1 MTNHRIDIDQVR
13 KREGHVVSF
22 DSDKITEAVFKAVR
36 AAGEGDRGIAERVS
50 AQVVSILGI
59 TCRDGRVPTVEEVQ
73 DLVEQMLIEGGHA
86 GVAKAYILYREQH
99 AKLRESRRLLE
110 GARDM
115 VDDYIGRL
123 DWRVNE
129 NSNMDYSLQ
138 GLNNYISAGIA
149 SRYWMGSIYPPE
161 IRDAH
166 ANADFHLHDLG
177 ILGVYCCGWDLK
189 DLLLR
194 GFGGVRGKVESS
206 PPKHLRS
213 ALGQIVNFFYT
224 LQGEA
229 AGAQALSNFDT
240 LLAPFVRCDKLDYRG
255 VKQAMQEF
263 VFGLNVPTRVGFQT
277 PFTNLSMDL
286 NPPSHLAGEPIII
299 GGSPQEATYGE
310 FQHEMNLINQAFCE
324 IMMTGDAKGRIF
336 TFPIPTYNITK
347 EFDWDSDQLDMLWRM
362 TAKYGIPYFANFVNS
377 DMRPEDTRSMCCRLR
392 LDLESVRKRGGG
404 LFGSNPLTGSVGVV
418 TINMPRLG
426 HLASS
431 KEDFLSRLGRLMVYA
446 KDSLEIKRKTIE
458 RFTDDGLYPY
468 SRYYLASIKEQ
479 LGGYWANHF
488 STIGLIGMH
497 EACLNFLGNGI
508 DTSEGEAFT
517 NEVLKYMLE
526 RLSGFQDET
535 GQLYNLEATPG
546 EGACYRLAKLDRQ
559 SFPGIIAAGNGL
571 PYYTNSTH
579 LPVEFEG
586 DLFDALT
593 HQDRLQVQYTGGTVF
608 HCYLGERIDD
618 PQACKL
624 LVKRVTDSVR
634 MPYFTL
640 TPTFS
645 VCHNHGYLRGEQEEC
660 PDCEERCE
668 VYSRVVGYFRPVQQW
683 NQGKRQEFKDRKN
696 YAVAAVV

>member
-1 MTNHRIDIDQVR
+1 MTDHRIEHIR
-13 KREGHVVSF
+13 KREGHVVPF
-22 DSDKITEAVFKAVR
+22 DPEKITEAVFKAVR
-36 AAGEGDRGIAERVS
+36 ASGGEDRSVAERVS
-50 AQVVSILGI
+50 TQVVSILNI
-59 TCRDGRVPTVEEVQ
+59 PCRDGRVPTVEEVQ
-73 DLVEQMLIEGGHA
+73 DLVEQMLIEGGYA

-115 VDDYIGRL
+115 VDDYIGRI

-149 SRYWMGSIYPPE
+149 SRYWIGSIYPPE

-166 ANADFHLHDLG
+166 TNGDLHLHDLG

-189 DLLLR
+189 DLLMR
-194 GFGGVRGKVESS
+194 GFGGVPGKVEST

-229 AGAQALSNFDT
+229 AGAQAFSNFDT
-240 LLAPFVRCDKLDYRG
+240 LLAPFVRCDNLDYKG

-286 NPPSHLAGEPIII
+286 NPPSHLADEPVIV
-299 GGSPQEATYGE
+299 GGALHDAAYGE
-310 FQHEMNLINQAFCE
+310 FQHEMDLINQAFCQ
-324 IMMTGDAKGRIF
+324 IMMEGDAKGRIF

-347 EFDWDSDQLDMLWRM
+347 DFDWNNEQLDMLWRM

-392 LDLESVRKRGGG
+392 LDLQAVRKRGGG
-404 LFGSNPLTGSVGVV
+404 LFGSDPLTGSVGVV
-418 TINMPRLG
+418 TLNMPRIG
-426 HLASS
+426 YLASS
-431 KEDFLSRLGRLMVYA
+431 REDFLERLGRLMGYA
-446 KDSLEIKRKTIE
+446 RDSLEIKRKTIE
-458 RFTDDGLYPY
+458 RFTDEGLYPY
-468 SRYYLASIKEQ
+468 SRYYLSAVRER
-479 LGGYWANHF
+479 LGSYWANHF

-497 EACLNFLGNGI
+497 EACLNFLGKGI
-508 DTSEGEAFT
+508 DTAEGEQFT
-517 NEVLKYMLE
+517 DEVLTYMLT
-526 RLSGFQDET
+526 RLSGFQEET

-546 EGACYRLAKLDRQ
+546 EGACYRLARLDRQ
-559 SFPGIIAAGNGL
+559 SFPGIAAAGDGY

-579 LPVEFEG
+579 LPVDFGG
-586 DLFDALT
+586 DLFDALS
-593 HQDRLQVQYTGGTVF
+593 HQDRLQPRYTGGTVF
-608 HCYLGERIDD
+608 HCFLGEHIDD
-618 PQACKL
+618 PETCKL
-624 LVKRVTDSVR
+624 LVKRVTDTVR
-634 MPYFTL
+634 LPYFTL

-645 VCHNHGYLRGEQEEC
+645 ICHTHGYLRGEQASC
-660 PDCEERCE
+660 PHCGGCCE

-683 NQGKRQEFKDRKN
+683 NEGKREEYRQRRG
-696 YAVAAVV
+696 YALTALV

>member
-1 MTNHRIDIDQVR
+1 MTEHKIEQIR
-13 KREGHVVSF
+13 KREGNVAPFHPE
-22 DSDKITEAVFKAVR
+22 KITEAVFKAVR
-36 AAGEGDRGIAERVS
+36 ASGEGDLAIAERVS
-50 AQVVSILGI
+50 AHVVSILGI
-59 TCRDGRVPTVEEVQ
+59 TCRDGRIPTVEEVQ
-73 DLVEQMLIEGGHA
+73 DLVEKALIDLGYA
-86 GVAKAYILYREQH
+86 AVAKSYILYREKH
-99 AKLRESRRLLE
+99 ANLRESRKLLE

-138 GLNNYISAGIA
+138 GLNNYVSAGIA
-149 SRYWMGSIYPPE
+149 SRYWIGSIYPTE
-161 IRDAH
+161 IREAH
-166 ANADFHLHDLG
+166 TNGDFHLHDLG

-189 DLLLR
+189 DLLMR

-229 AGAQALSNFDT
+229 AGAQAFSNFDT
-240 LLAPFVRCDKLDYRG
+240 LLAPFVRYDNLDYRG

-286 NPPSHLAGEPIII
+286 NVPSHLSGEPIVI
-299 GGSPQEATYGE
+299 GGVLQDATYGE
-310 FQHEMNLINQAFCE
+310 FQAEMNLLNQAFCE
-324 IMMTGDAKGRIF
+324 IMMEGDAKGRIF

-347 EFDWDSDQLDMLWRM
+347 DFDWDSGQLDMLWRM

-392 LDLESVRKRGGG
+392 LDLEAVRKRGGG

-418 TINMPRLG
+418 TINMPRIG
-426 HLASS
+426 HLAAS
-431 KEDFLSRLGRLMVYA
+431 KEDFLARLDRLMVYA
-446 KDSLEIKRKTIE
+446 KDSLEIKRKAIE
-458 RFTDDGLYPY
+458 RFTEDGLYPY
-468 SRYYLASIKEQ
+468 SRYYLQSVKER
-479 LGGYWANHF
+479 LGNYWANHF

-497 EACLNFLGNGI
+497 ESCLNFLGKGI
-508 DTSEGEAFT
+508 DTPEGEEFT
-517 NEVLKYMLE
+517 NEVLTYMLE
-526 RLSGFQDET
+526 RLADFQSET

-559 SFPGIIAAGNGL
+559 AFPGIIAAGSDY
-571 PYYTNSTH
+571 PYYTNSTQ
-579 LPVEFEG
+579 LPVDFEG
-586 DLFDALT
+586 DLFEALA
-593 HQDRLQVQYTGGTVF
+593 HQDRLQTMYTGGTVF
-608 HCYLGERIDD
+608 HSFLGERIDD
-618 PQACKL
+618 PEMCKL
-624 LVKRVTDSVR
+624 LVKRVTASVR

-645 VCHNHGYLRGEQEEC
+645 ICHNHGYIRGEQTSCPEC
-660 PDCEERCE
+660 GERCE

-683 NQGKRQEFKDRKN
+683 NEGKREEFKERRGFTVG
-696 YAVAAVV
+696 ALA

>member
-1 MTNHRIDIDQVR
+1 MTGHTIEFIR
-13 KREGHVVSF
+13 KREGNVVPF
-22 DSDKITEAVFKAVR
+22 NPGKITEAVFKAVR
-36 AAGEGDRGIAERVS
+36 ATGEGDRAVAERVS
-50 AQVVSILGI
+50 SQVVSILQI
-59 TCRDGRVPTVEEVQ
+59 TCREGRVPTVEEVQ
-73 DLVEQMLIEGGHA
+73 DLVEKVLVDLGYA

-99 AKLRESRRLLE
+99 AKLRESRKLLE
-110 GARDM
+110 GARSM

-149 SRYWMGSIYPPE
+149 SRYWIGTIYPPE
-161 IRDAH
+161 IREAH
-166 ANADFHLHDLG
+166 VNGEFHLHDLG

-194 GFGGVRGKVESS
+194 GFGGVPGKVEST
-206 PPKHLRS
+206 PAKHLRS

-229 AGAQALSNFDT
+229 AGAQAFSNFDT
-240 LLAPFVRCDKLDYRG
+240 LLAPFVRYDNLDYRG

-286 NPPSHLAGEPIII
+286 HVPSHLASESVII
-299 GGSPQEATYGE
+299 GGQPQDATYGE
-310 FQHEMNLINQAFCE
+310 FQAEMDMLNQAFCE
-324 IMMTGDAKGRIF
+324 IMMDGDAKGRIF

-347 EFDWDSDQLDMLWRM
+347 V

-377 DMRPEDTRSMCCRLR
+377 DMKPEDTRSMCCRLR
-392 LDLESVRKRGGG
+392 LDLEQVRKRGGG

-426 HLASS
+426 YLASS
-431 KEDFLSRLGRLMVYA
+431 KQDFLERLDRLMVYA
-446 KDSLEIKRKTIE
+446 KDSLEIKRKAIE
-458 RFTDDGLYPY
+458 RFTEDGLYPY
-468 SRYYLASIKEQ
+468 SRYYLGAIKDR

-497 EACLNFLGNGI
+497 EACLNFLGKGI
-508 DTSEGEAFT
+508 DTPEGEEFT
-517 NEVLKYMLE
+517 NEVLTHMLG
-526 RLSGFQDET
+526 RLAAFQDET

-546 EGACYRLAKLDRQ
+546 EGACYRLAKIDKQ
-559 SFPGIIAAGNGL
+559 SFPGIIAAGNGH

-579 LPVEFEG
+579 LPVNYEG
-586 DLFDALT
+586 DLFDALA
-593 HQDRLQVQYTGGTVF
+593 HQDRLQVRYTGGTVF
-608 HCYLGERIDD
+608 HCFLGERIDE
-618 PQACKL
+618 PEACKL
-624 LVKRVTDSVR
+624 LVRRVTDSVR

-645 VCHNHGYLRGEQEEC
+645 ICHNHGYLRGEQSTCPEC
-660 PDCEERCE
+660 GDRCE

-683 NQGKRQEFKDRKN
+683 NEGKREEFKQRRG
-696 YAVAAVV
+696 YAVAAAA

>member
-1 MTNHRIDIDQVR
+1 MTDHKIEQIR
-13 KREGHVVSF
+13 KREGNVVPF
-22 DSDKITEAVFKAVR
+22 HPEKITEAVFKAVR
-36 AAGEGDRGIAERVS
+36 ASGEGDRSVAERV
-50 AQVVSILGI
+50 AGQVVSILGI
-59 TCRDGRVPTVEEVQ
+59 TCRDGRIPTVEEVQ
-73 DLVEQMLIEGGHA
+73 DLVEKVLIDLGHA
-86 GVAKAYILYREQH
+86 GVAKAYILYREKH
-99 AKLRESRRLLE
+99 ANLRESRKLLE

-138 GLNNYISAGIA
+138 GLNNYVSAGIA
-149 SRYWMGSIYPPE
+149 SRYWIGSIYPAG

-166 ANADFHLHDLG
+166 TNGDFHLHDLG

-189 DLLLR
+189 DLLMR

-229 AGAQALSNFDT
+229 AGAQAFSNFDT
-240 LLAPFVRCDKLDYRG
+240 LLAPFVRYDNLDYKG

-286 NPPSHLAGEPIII
+286 NVPSHLAGEPIVI
-299 GGSPQEATYGE
+299 GGVLQDSTYGE
-310 FQHEMNLINQAFCE
+310 YQPEMNLLNQAFCE
-324 IMMTGDAKGRIF
+324 IMMEGDAKGRIF

-347 EFDWDSDQLDMLWRM
+347 DFDWESDQLDMLWRM

-377 DMRPEDTRSMCCRLR
+377 DMKPEDTRSMCCRLR
-392 LDLESVRKRGGG
+392 LDLEAVRKRGGG

-426 HLASS
+426 HLALSR
-431 KEDFLSRLGRLMVYA
+431 EDFLVRLDRLMVYA
-446 KDSLEIKRKTIE
+446 KDSLEIKRKAIE
-458 RFTDDGLYPY
+458 RFTEDGLYPY
-468 SRYYLASIKEQ
+468 SRYYLQSVKER

-497 EACLNFLGNGI
+497 EACLNFLGKGI
-508 DTSEGEAFT
+508 ETPEGEEFT
-517 NEVLKYMLE
+517 NEVLTFMLQ
-526 RLSGFQDET
+526 RLADFQGET

-546 EGACYRLAKLDRQ
+546 EGACYRLAKLDQ
-559 SFPGIIAAGNGL
+559 QAFPGIVSAGDEY
-571 PYYTNSTH
+571 PYYTNSTQ
-579 LPVEFEG
+579 LPVDYQG
-586 DLFDALT
+586 DLFDALA
-593 HQDRLQVQYTGGTVF
+593 HQDRLQTMYTGGTVF
-608 HCYLGERIDD
+608 HSFLGERIDD
-618 PQACKL
+618 AEMCKL
-624 LVKRVTDSVR
+624 LVKRVTASVR

-645 VCHNHGYLRGEQEEC
+645 ICHNHGYLRGEQTTCPEC
-660 PDCEERCE
+660 GERCE

-683 NQGKRQEFKDRKN
+683 NEGKREEFKERRGFV
-696 YAVAAVV
+696 VAAPV

>member
-1 MTNHRIDIDQVR
+1 MTDHKIEQIR
-13 KREGHVVSF
+13 KREGHVVPF
-22 DSDKITEAVFKAVR
+22 NPEKITEAVFKAVR
-36 AAGEGDRGIAERVS
+36 AAGMSDRSIAEHVS
-50 AQVVSILGI
+50 NQVVSILTI
-59 TCRDGRVPTVEEVQ
+59 TCRDGRIPTVEEVQ
-73 DLVEQMLIEGGHA
+73 DLVEQMLIESGHA

-138 GLNNYISAGIA
+138 GLNNYVSAGIA
-149 SRYWMGSIYPPE
+149 SRYWIGTIYPPE

-166 ANADFHLHDLG
+166 TGGDFHLHDLG

-194 GFGGVRGKVESS
+194 GFGGVPGKVEST
-206 PPKHLRS
+206 PAKHLRS

-229 AGAQALSNFDT
+229 AGAQAFSNFDT
-240 LLAPFVRCDKLDYRG
+240 LLAPFVRYDHLDYRG

-286 NPPSHLAGEPIII
+286 NPPSHLAGEPVII
-299 GGSPQEATYGE
+299 GGVLREETYGE
-310 FQHEMNLINQAFCE
+310 FQTEMNLINQAFCE
-324 IMMTGDAKGRIF
+324 IMMEGDAKGRIF

-347 EFDWDSDQLDMLWRM
+347 DFDWNSDQLDMLWRM

-392 LDLESVRKRGGG
+392 LDLEAVRKRGGG

-426 HLASS
+426 HLSS
-431 KEDFLSRLGRLMVYA
+431 SRQDFLNRLGRLMVMA
-446 KDSLEIKRKTIE
+446 KDSLEIKRKAIE
-458 RFTDDGLYPY
+458 RFTEDGLYPY
-468 SRYYLASIKEQ
+468 SRYYLSAIKER
-479 LGGYWANHF
+479 LGSYWANHF

-497 EACLNFLGNGI
+497 EACLNFLGKGI
-508 DTSEGEAFT
+508 DTPEGEEFT
-517 NEVLKYMLE
+517 NEVLAYMLG
-526 RLSGFQDET
+526 RLSEFQEET

-546 EGACYRLAKLDRQ
+546 EGACYRLARLDRQ
-559 SFPGIIAAGNGL
+559 NFPGIIAAGDEH

-579 LPVEFEG
+579 LPVDFPG

-608 HCYLGERIDD
+608 HCFLGERIDD
-618 PQACKL
+618 PEACKL

-645 VCHNHGYLRGEQEEC
+645 ICHNHGYLRGEQFTCPEC
-660 PDCEERCE
+660 GERCE

-683 NQGKRQEFKDRKN
+683 NEGKRAEFKQRHGF
-696 YAVAAVV
+696 AVAAVV

>member
-1 MTNHRIDIDQVR
+1 MTDHKVEYIR
-13 KREGHVVSF
+13 KREGHVVPF
-22 DSDKITEAVFKAVR
+22 HPEKITEAVFKALR
-36 AAGEGDRGIAERVS
+36 AVGDDDRSVADQVTS
-50 AQVVSILGI
+50 HVVSIMNI

-73 DLVEQMLIEGGHA
+73 DLVEKMLLESGHA
-86 GVAKAYILYREQH
+86 SVAKAYILYREQH
-99 AKLRESRRLLE
+99 SKLRESRKLLE
-110 GARDM
+110 GARNM

-138 GLNNYISAGIA
+138 GLNNYVSAGIA
-149 SRYWMGSIYPPE
+149 SRYWIGTIYPPE
-161 IRDAH
+161 IREAH
-166 ANADFHLHDLG
+166 MNGDFHLHDLG

-194 GFGGVRGKVESS
+194 GFGGVRGKVEST

-229 AGAQALSNFDT
+229 AGAQAFSNFDT
-240 LLAPFVRCDKLDYRG
+240 LLAPFVRYDRLDYRG

-286 NPPSHLAGEPIII
+286 NPPSHLADEAVIVDGR
-299 GGSPQEATYGE
+299 PQDEKYGD
-310 FQHEMNLINQAFCE
+310 FQQEMDLINRAFCD
-324 IMMTGDAKGRIF
+324 IMMEGDAKGRIF

-347 EFDWDSDQLDMLWRM
+347 EFDWDNRRMDLLWKM

-377 DMRPEDTRSMCCRLR
+377 DMNPEDTRSMCCRLR
-392 LDLESVRKRGGG
+392 LDLEQVRKRGGG
-404 LFGSNPLTGSVGVV
+404 LFGSNPLTGSIGVV

-426 HLASS
+426 Y
-431 KEDFLSRLGRLMVYA
+431 LSATREEFFERLDRLMVFA
-446 KDSLEIKRKTIE
+446 RDSLETKRKAIE

-468 SRYYLASIKEQ
+468 SRVYLSGVWER
-479 LGGYWANHF
+479 LGSYWANHF

-497 EACLNFLGNGI
+497 EACVNFLGQGI
-508 DTSEGEAFT
+508 DTAEGEAFAD
-517 NEVLKYMLE
+517 EVLDFMLG
-526 RLSGFQDET
+526 RLAKFQEDT

-546 EGACYRLAKLDRQ
+546 EGACYRLARLDRQ
-559 SFPGIIAAGNGL
+559 SFPNISAAGDEH

-579 LPVEFEG
+579 LPVDSSR
-586 DLFDALT
+586 DLFEALS
-593 HQDRLQVQYTGGTVF
+593 HQDRLQVKYTGGTVF
-608 HCYLGERIDD
+608 HCYLGEKIDD
-618 PQACKL
+618 PESCKL
-624 LVKRVTDSVR
+624 LVRRITNNVR

-645 VCHNHGYLRGEQEEC
+645 ICHTHGYQHGEQWTC
-660 PDCEERCE
+660 PDCGEPCE

-683 NQGKRQEFKDRKN
+683 NEGKREEFKERRG
-696 YAVAAVV
+696 YAIAAAA

>member
-1 MTNHRIDIDQVR
+1 MTDHKIEQIR
-13 KREGHVVSF
+13 KREGQVAPF
-22 DSDKITEAVFKAVR
+22 DPEKITEAVFKAVR
-36 AAGEGDRGIAERVS
+36 ASGEGDRSVAERVS

-59 TCRDGRVPTVEEVQ
+59 TCRDGRIPTVEEVQ
-73 DLVEQMLIEGGHA
+73 DLVEKVLIDLGHA
-86 GVAKAYILYREQH
+86 GVAKAYILYRERH
-99 AKLRESRRLLE
+99 ANLRESRKLLE

-138 GLNNYISAGIA
+138 GLNNYVAAGIA
-149 SRYWMGSIYPPE
+149 SRYWIGSIYPPE
-161 IRDAH
+161 IREAH
-166 ANADFHLHDLG
+166 TNGDFHLHDLG

-189 DLLLR
+189 DLLIR

-229 AGAQALSNFDT
+229 AGAQAFSNFDT
-240 LLAPFVRCDKLDYRG
+240 LLAPFVRYDNLDYRG

-286 NPPSHLAGEPIII
+286 NVPAHLAGEAIVI
-299 GGSPQEATYGE
+299 GGVLQDATYGE
-310 FQHEMNLINQAFCE
+310 FQPEMNLLNEAFCE
-324 IMMTGDAKGRIF
+324 IMMEGDAKGRIF

-347 EFDWDSDQLDMLWRM
+347 DFDWDSDQLDMLWRM

-392 LDLESVRKRGGG
+392 LDLEAVRKRGGG

-431 KEDFLSRLGRLMVYA
+431 REDFLTRLDRLMVYA
-446 KDSLEIKRKTIE
+446 RDSLEIKRKAIE

-468 SRYYLASIKEQ
+468 SRYYLQSVKER
-479 LGGYWANHF
+479 LGSYWANHF

-497 EACLNFLGNGI
+497 EACLNFLGKGI
-508 DTSEGEAFT
+508 ETPEGEEFT
-517 NEVLKYMLE
+517 NEVLTYMLE
-526 RLSGFQDET
+526 RLSDFQTET

-559 SFPGIIAAGNGL
+559 SFPGIVTAGEEY
-571 PYYTNSTH
+571 PYYTNSTQ
-579 LPVEFEG
+579 LPVDFEG
-586 DLFDALT
+586 DLFDALA
-593 HQDRLQVQYTGGTVF
+593 HQDRLQTMYTGGTVF
-608 HCYLGERIDD
+608 HSFLGERIDD
-618 PQACKL
+618 FEMCKL
-624 LVKRVTDSVR
+624 LVKRVTASVK

-645 VCHNHGYLRGEQEEC
+645 ICHNHGYLRGEQTICPEC
-660 PDCEERCE
+660 GERCE

-683 NQGKRQEFKDRKN
+683 NEGKREEFKERKGF
-696 YAVAAVV
+696 VLTAAV

>member
-1 MTNHRIDIDQVR
+1 MVDHMIEHVR
-13 KREGHVVSF
+13 KREGDVVPF
-22 DSDKITEAVFKAVR
+22 HPEKITEAVFKATL
-36 AAGEGDRGIAERVS
+36 ATAQGDRATAEHIS
-50 AQVVSILGI
+50 TQVVSILNI
-59 TCRDGRVPTVEEVQ
+59 TCRDGRIPTVEEVQ

-86 GVAKAYILYREQH
+86 SVAKAYILYREQH
-99 AKLRESRRLLE
+99 AQLRESRRLLE

-149 SRYWMGSIYPPE
+149 SRYWLGSIYPPE
-161 IRDAH
+161 IRRAH
-166 ANADFHLHDLG
+166 TNGDFHLHDLG

-194 GFGGVRGKVESS
+194 GFGGVRGKVEST
-206 PPKHLRS
+206 PARHLRS

-229 AGAQALSNFDT
+229 AGAQAFSNFDT
-240 LLAPFVRCDKLDYRG
+240 LLAPFVRYDQLDYRG

-286 NPPSHLAGEPIII
+286 NPPAHLASESVII
-299 GGSPQEATYGE
+299 GGEPQEATYGE
-310 FQHEMNLINQAFCE
+310 FQAEMNLINQAFCE
-324 IMMTGDAKGRIF
+324 IMMQGDAKGRIF

-347 EFDWDSDQLDMLWRM
+347 DFDWGAEQLDMLWRM

-377 DMRPEDTRSMCCRLR
+377 DMKPEDTRSMCCRLR
-392 LDLESVRKRGGG
+392 LDLEAVRKRGGG

-431 KEDFLSRLGRLMVYA
+431 TEDFLERLGQLMVYA
-446 KDSLEIKRKTIE
+446 KDSLEIKRKAIE
-458 RFTDDGLYPY
+458 RFTEDGLYPY
-468 SRYYLASIKEQ
+468 SRHYLAAIKER
-479 LGGYWANHF
+479 LGSYWANHF

-497 EACLNFLGNGI
+497 EACLNFLGKGI
-508 DTSEGEAFT
+508 DTPEGEEFT
-517 NEVLKYMLE
+517 NTVLAYMLS
-526 RLSGFQDET
+526 RLSEFQDET

-546 EGACYRLAKLDRQ
+546 EGACYRLARLDKQ
-559 SFPGIIAAGNGL
+559 AFPSIISAGDER

-579 LPVEFEG
+579 LPVDFTG

-593 HQDRLQVQYTGGTVF
+593 HQDRLQIQYTGGTVF

-618 PQACKL
+618 PAACKL
-624 LVKRVTDSVR
+624 LVKRVTESVR

-645 VCHNHGYLRGEQEEC
+645 ICHSHGYLRGEQFSCPEC
-660 PDCEERCE
+660 GERCE

-683 NQGKRQEFKDRKN
+683 NEGKRSEFKERRGF
-696 YAVAAVV
+696 AVAATV

>member
-1 MTNHRIDIDQVR
+1 MTDHTIEFIR
-13 KREGHVVSF
+13 KREGAVVPF
-22 DSDKITEAVFKAVR
+22 DAGKITEAVFKAVR
-36 AAGEGDRGIAERVS
+36 ATGEGDRAVAERVS
-50 AQVVSILGI
+50 SQVVSILRI

-73 DLVEQMLIEGGHA
+73 DLVEKVLVDLGYA
-86 GVAKAYILYREQH
+86 GVAKSYILYREQH
-99 AKLRESRRLLE
+99 AKLRESRRLLD
-110 GARDM
+110 GAKSM

-149 SRYWMGSIYPPE
+149 SRYWLGAIYPPE

-166 ANADFHLHDLG
+166 VNGEFHLHDLG

-194 GFGGVRGKVESS
+194 GFGGVPGKVEST
-206 PPKHLRS
+206 PAKHLRS

-229 AGAQALSNFDT
+229 AGAQAFSNFDT
-240 LLAPFVRCDKLDYRG
+240 LLAPFVRYDKLDYRG

-286 NPPSHLAGEPIII
+286 HVPSHLAGESVVI
-299 GGSPQEATYGE
+299 GGQPQEATYGE
-310 FQHEMNLINQAFCE
+310 FQAEMDLLNQAFCE
-324 IMMTGDAKGRIF
+324 VMMAGDAKGRIF
-336 TFPIPTYNITK
+336 TFPIPTYSITK
-347 EFDWDSDQLDMLWRM
+347 DFDWDSDRLDMLWKM

-377 DMRPEDTRSMCCRLR
+377 DMKPEDTRSMCCRLR
-392 LDLESVRKRGGG
+392 LDLAQVRKRGGG
-404 LFGSNPLTGSVGVV
+404 LFGSNPLTGSLGVV
-418 TINMPRLG
+418 TINLPRLG
-426 HLASS
+426 YLASS
-431 KEDFLSRLGRLMVYA
+431 KEDFLQRLDRLMVHA
-446 KDSLEIKRKTIE
+446 KNSLEIRRKAIE

-468 SRYYLASIKEQ
+468 SRYYLASVKAR
-479 LGGYWANHF
+479 LGSYWANHF

-497 EACLNFLGNGI
+497 EACLNFLGRGI
-508 DTSEGEAFT
+508 DTPEGEEFAG
-517 NEVLKYMLE
+517 EVLTHMLE
-526 RLSGFQDET
+526 RLSAFQDET

-546 EGACYRLAKLDRQ
+546 EGACYRLAKLDKQ
-559 SFPGIIAAGNGL
+559 NFPGIIAAGNGH

-579 LPVEFEG
+579 LPVNFEG
-586 DLFDALT
+586 DLFDALA
-593 HQDRLQVQYTGGTVF
+593 HQDRLQVRYTGGTVF
-608 HCYLGERIDD
+608 HCFLGERIDD
-618 PQACKL
+618 PEACKM
-624 LVKRVTDSVR
+624 LVRRVTNSVR

-645 VCHNHGYLRGEQEEC
+645 ICHEHGYLRGEQATCPEC
-660 PDCEERCE
+660 GGRCE

-683 NQGKRQEFKDRKN
+683 NEGKREEFKQRRG
-696 YAVAAVV
+696 YAVAAAV

>member
-1 MTNHRIDIDQVR
+1 MTDHQIEQIR
-13 KREGHVVSF
+13 KREGHVVPF
-22 DSDKITEAVFKAVR
+22 HPEKVTEAVFKAMR
-36 AAGEGDRGIAERVS
+36 ATGEGDRATAERVS
-50 AQVVSILGI
+50 AQVVSILNI

-73 DLVEQMLIEGGHA
+73 DLVEKMLIEGGYIA
-86 GVAKAYILYREQH
+86 VARAYILYREQH

-138 GLNNYISAGIA
+138 GLNNYVSAGIA
-149 SRYWMGSIYPPE
+149 SRYWIGSIYPPE

-166 ANADFHLHDLG
+166 TNGDFHLHDLG

-189 DLLLR
+189 DLLLK
-194 GFGGVRGKVESS
+194 GFGGVRGKVEST

-229 AGAQALSNFDT
+229 AGAQAFSNFDT
-240 LLAPFVRCDKLDYRG
+240 LLAPFVRYDNLDYRG

-286 NPPSHLAGEPIII
+286 NVPKHMADEAVII
-299 GGSPQEATYGE
+299 GGVPQDATYGE
-310 FQHEMNLINQAFCE
+310 FQAEMNLLNQAFCE
-324 IMMTGDAKGRIF
+324 VMMAGDAKGRIF

-347 EFDWDSDQLDMLWRM
+347 DFDWDSDQHDMLWRM

-377 DMRPEDTRSMCCRLR
+377 DMNPEDTRSMCCRLR
-392 LDLESVRKRGGG
+392 LDLQEVRKRGGG

-426 HLASS
+426 YLATSQ
-431 KEDFLSRLGRLMVYA
+431 EDFLQRLDRLMVYA
-446 KDSLEIKRKTIE
+446 KDSLEIKRKAIE
-458 RFTDDGLYPY
+458 RFTEDGLYPY
-468 SRYYLASIKEQ
+468 SRYYLAAIRER
-479 LGGYWANHF
+479 LGSYWANHF

-497 EACLNFLGNGI
+497 EACLNFLGKGI
-508 DTSEGEAFT
+508 DTPEGEAFT
-517 NEVLKYMLE
+517 DEVITYMLQ
-526 RLSGFQDET
+526 RLKDFQAET

-546 EGACYRLAKLDRQ
+546 EGACYRLARLDRQ
-559 SFPGIIAAGNGL
+559 AFPSIVTAGDEY
-571 PYYTNSTH
+571 PYYTNSTQ
-579 LPVEFEG
+579 LPVDYAG
-586 DLFDALT
+586 DLYDALS
-593 HQDRLQVQYTGGTVF
+593 HQDRLQTRYTGGTVF
-608 HCYLGERIDD
+608 HCFLGERVDD
-618 PQACKL
+618 AEMCKL
-624 LVKRVTDSVR
+624 LVRRITADVH

-645 VCHNHGYLRGEQEEC
+645 ICHNHGYLRGEQSEC
-660 PDCEERCE
+660 PECGERCE

-683 NQGKRQEFKDRKN
+683 NEGKREEFKQRRVF
-696 YAVAAVV
+696 AVAAAA

>member
-1 MTNHRIDIDQVR
+1 MTGHTIEFIR
-13 KREGHVVSF
+13 KREGNVVPF
-22 DSDKITEAVFKAVR
+22 NAGKITEAVFKAVR
-36 AAGEGDRGIAERVS
+36 ATGEGDRAVAERVS
-50 AQVVSILGI
+50 SQVVSILQI

-73 DLVEQMLIEGGHA
+73 DLVEKVLVDLGYA

-99 AKLRESRRLLE
+99 AKLRESRKLLE
-110 GARDM
+110 GARSM

-149 SRYWMGSIYPPE
+149 SRYWIGTIYPPE
-161 IRDAH
+161 IREAH
-166 ANADFHLHDLG
+166 VNGEFHLHDLG

-194 GFGGVRGKVESS
+194 GFGGVPGKVEST
-206 PPKHLRS
+206 PAKHLRS

-229 AGAQALSNFDT
+229 AGAQAFSNFDT
-240 LLAPFVRCDKLDYRG
+240 LLAPFVRYDNLDYRG

-286 NPPSHLAGEPIII
+286 HVPCHLAGESVII
-299 GGSPQEATYGE
+299 GGQPQESTYGE
-310 FQHEMNLINQAFCE
+310 FQAEMDMLNQAFCE
-324 IMMTGDAKGRIF
+324 IMMEGDAKGRIF

-347 EFDWDSDQLDMLWRM
+347 DFDWESDRLDMLWKM

-377 DMRPEDTRSMCCRLR
+377 DMKPEDTRSMCCRLR
-392 LDLESVRKRGGG
+392 LDLEQVRKRGGG

-418 TINMPRLG
+418 TINMPRIG
-426 HLASS
+426 YLASS
-431 KEDFLSRLGRLMVYA
+431 KQDFLERLDRLMVYA
-446 KDSLEIKRKTIE
+446 KDSLEIKRKAIE
-458 RFTDDGLYPY
+458 RFTEDGLYPY
-468 SRYYLASIKEQ
+468 SRYYLGAIKDR

-497 EACLNFLGNGI
+497 EACLNFLGKGI
-508 DTSEGEAFT
+508 DTPEGEEFT
-517 NEVLKYMLE
+517 NEVLTHMLG
-526 RLSGFQDET
+526 RLASFQDET

-546 EGACYRLAKLDRQ
+546 EGACYRLAKIDKQ
-559 SFPGIIAAGNGL
+559 SFPGIIAAGNGH

-579 LPVEFEG
+579 LPVNFEG
-586 DLFDALT
+586 DLFDALA
-593 HQDRLQVQYTGGTVF
+593 HQDRLQVRYTGGTVF
-608 HCYLGERIDD
+608 HCFLGERIDD
-618 PQACKL
+618 PEACKL
-624 LVKRVTDSVR
+624 LVRRVTDNVR

-645 VCHNHGYLRGEQEEC
+645 ICHNHGYLRGEQSTCPEC
-660 PDCEERCE
+660 GERCE

-683 NQGKRQEFKDRKN
+683 NEGKREEFKQRRG
-696 YAVAAVV
+696 YAVAAAA

>member
-1 MTNHRIDIDQVR
+1 MNQHKIEHIR
-13 KREGHVVSF
+13 KREGHVAPF
-22 DSDKITEAVFKAVR
+22 HPEKITEAVFKAVR
-36 AAGEGDRGIAERVS
+36 ASGEGDRSIAERVS

-59 TCRDGRVPTVEEVQ
+59 TCRDGRIPTVEEVQ
-73 DLVEQMLIEGGHA
+73 DLVEQMLVEGGYT

-99 AKLRESRRLLE
+99 AKLRESRRLLD

-138 GLNNYISAGIA
+138 GLNNYVSAGIA
-149 SRYWMGSIYPPE
+149 SRYWIGSIYPPE
-161 IRDAH
+161 IREAH
-166 ANADFHLHDLG
+166 TNGDFHLHDLG

-189 DLLLR
+189 DLLMR

-229 AGAQALSNFDT
+229 AGAQAFSNFDT
-240 LLAPFVRCDKLDYRG
+240 LLAPFVRYDNLDYKG

-286 NPPSHLAGEPIII
+286 NVPSHLAGEAVVI
-299 GGSPQEATYGE
+299 GGALQDSTYGE
-310 FQHEMNLINQAFCE
+310 YQQEMNLLNQAFCD
-324 IMMTGDAKGRIF
+324 IMMDGDAKGRIF

-347 EFDWDSDQLDMLWRM
+347 DFDWDSDQHDMLWRM

-377 DMRPEDTRSMCCRLR
+377 DMKPEDTRSMCCRLR
-392 LDLESVRKRGGG
+392 LDLEAVRKRGGG

-431 KEDFLSRLGRLMVYA
+431 REDFLARLDRLMVYA
-446 KDSLEIKRKTIE
+446 KDSLEIKRKAIE

-468 SRYYLASIKEQ
+468 SRYYLQSVKER
-479 LGGYWANHF
+479 LGSYWANHF

-497 EACLNFLGNGI
+497 EACLNFLGKGI
-508 DTSEGEAFT
+508 ETAEGEEFA
-517 NEVLKYMLE
+517 NQVLTYMLE
-526 RLSGFQDET
+526 RLSEFQSET

-546 EGACYRLAKLDRQ
+546 EGACYRLARLDRQ
-559 SFPGIIAAGNGL
+559 AFPGIVAAGEEF
-571 PYYTNSTH
+571 PYYTNSTQ
-579 LPVEFEG
+579 LPVDFEG

-593 HQDRLQVQYTGGTVF
+593 HQDRLQTMYTGGTVF
-608 HCYLGERIDD
+608 HSFLGERIDD
-618 PQACKL
+618 PEMCKL
-624 LVKRVTDSVR
+624 LVKRVTSSVR

-645 VCHNHGYLRGEQEEC
+645 ICHNHGYLRGEQIVCPEC
-660 PDCEERCE
+660 GERCE

-683 NQGKRQEFKDRKN
+683 NEGKREEFKERKGF
-696 YAVAAVV
+696 VLTAAV

>member
-1 MTNHRIDIDQVR
+1 MTDHKIEQIR
-13 KREGHVVSF
+13 KREGDVVPF
-22 DSDKITEAVFKAVR
+22 HPEKITEAVFKAVR
-36 AAGEGDRGIAERVS
+36 ASGEGDRSIAERV
-50 AQVVSILGI
+50 AEQVVSILGI
-59 TCRDGRVPTVEEVQ
+59 TCRDGRIPTVEEVQ
-73 DLVEQMLIEGGHA
+73 DLVEKVLIDLGHA
-86 GVAKAYILYREQH
+86 GVAKAYILYREKH
-99 AKLRESRRLLE
+99 ANLRESRKLLE

-138 GLNNYISAGIA
+138 GLNNYVSAGIA
-149 SRYWMGSIYPPE
+149 SRYWIGSIYPAG

-166 ANADFHLHDLG
+166 TNGDFHLHDLG

-189 DLLLR
+189 DLLMR

-229 AGAQALSNFDT
+229 AGAQAFSNFDT
-240 LLAPFVRCDKLDYRG
+240 LLAPFVRYDNLDYKG

-286 NPPSHLAGEPIII
+286 NVPSHLAGEPIVI
-299 GGSPQEATYGE
+299 GGVLQDSTYGE
-310 FQHEMNLINQAFCE
+310 YQPEMNLLNQAFCE
-324 IMMTGDAKGRIF
+324 IMMEGDAKGRIF

-347 EFDWDSDQLDMLWRM
+347 DFDWESDQLDMLWRM

-377 DMRPEDTRSMCCRLR
+377 DMKPEDTRSMCCRLR
-392 LDLESVRKRGGG
+392 LDLEAVRKRGGG

-426 HLASS
+426 HLALSR
-431 KEDFLSRLGRLMVYA
+431 EDFLARLDRLMVYA
-446 KDSLEIKRKTIE
+446 KDSLEIKRKAIE
-458 RFTDDGLYPY
+458 RFTEDGLYPY
-468 SRYYLASIKEQ
+468 SRYYLQSVKER

-497 EACLNFLGNGI
+497 EACLNFLGKGI
-508 DTSEGEAFT
+508 ETPEGEEFT
-517 NEVLKYMLE
+517 NEVLTFMLQ
-526 RLSGFQDET
+526 RLSDFQGET

-546 EGACYRLAKLDRQ
+546 EGACYRLAKLDQ
-559 SFPGIIAAGNGL
+559 QAFPGIIAAGDEY
-571 PYYTNSTH
+571 PYYTNSTQ
-579 LPVEFEG
+579 LPVDFQG
-586 DLFDALT
+586 DLFDALA
-593 HQDRLQVQYTGGTVF
+593 HQDRLQTRYTGGTVF
-608 HCYLGERIDD
+608 HSFLGERIDD
-618 PQACKL
+618 PEMCKL
-624 LVKRVTDSVR
+624 LVKRVTSSVR

-645 VCHNHGYLRGEQEEC
+645 ICHNHGYLRGEQTTCPEC
-660 PDCEERCE
+660 GERCE

-683 NQGKRQEFKDRKN
+683 NEGKREEFKQRRGF
-696 YAVAAVV
+696 AVAAPV

>member
-1 MTNHRIDIDQVR
+1 MTDHKVEYIR
-13 KREGHVVSF
+13 KREGHVVPF
-22 DSDKITEAVFKAVR
+22 HPEKITEAVFKALR
-36 AAGEGDRGIAERVS
+36 AVGDDDRSVADQVTS
-50 AQVVSILGI
+50 QVVSIMNI

-73 DLVEQMLIEGGHA
+73 DLVEKMLLESGHA
-86 GVAKAYILYREQH
+86 SVAKAYILYREQH
-99 AKLRESRRLLE
+99 SKLRESRKLLE
-110 GARDM
+110 GARNM

-138 GLNNYISAGIA
+138 GLNNYVSAGIA
-149 SRYWMGSIYPPE
+149 SRYWIGTIYPPE
-161 IRDAH
+161 IREAH
-166 ANADFHLHDLG
+166 MNGDFHLHDLG

-194 GFGGVRGKVESS
+194 GFGGVRGKVEST

-229 AGAQALSNFDT
+229 AGAQAFSNFDT
-240 LLAPFVRCDKLDYRG
+240 LLAPFVRYDRLDYRG

-286 NPPSHLAGEPIII
+286 NPPSHLADEAVIVDGR
-299 GGSPQEATYGE
+299 PQDEKYGD
-310 FQHEMNLINQAFCE
+310 FQQEMDLINRAFCD
-324 IMMTGDAKGRIF
+324 IMMEGDAKGRIF

-347 EFDWDSDQLDMLWRM
+347 EFDWDNRRMDLLWKM

-377 DMRPEDTRSMCCRLR
+377 DMNPEDTRSMCCRLR
-392 LDLESVRKRGGG
+392 LDLEQVRKRGGG
-404 LFGSNPLTGSVGVV
+404 LFGSNPLTGSIGVV

-426 HLASS
+426 Y
-431 KEDFLSRLGRLMVYA
+431 LSATREEFFERLDRLMVFA
-446 KDSLEIKRKTIE
+446 RDSLETKRKAIE

-468 SRYYLASIKEQ
+468 SRVYLSGVWER
-479 LGGYWANHF
+479 LGSYWANHF

-497 EACLNFLGNGI
+497 EACVNFLGQGI
-508 DTSEGEAFT
+508 DTAEGEAFAD
-517 NEVLKYMLE
+517 EVLDFMLG
-526 RLSGFQDET
+526 RLAKFQEDT

-546 EGACYRLAKLDRQ
+546 EGACYRLARLDRQ
-559 SFPGIIAAGNGL
+559 SFPNIVAAGDEH

-579 LPVEFEG
+579 LPVDSSR
-586 DLFDALT
+586 DLFEALS
-593 HQDRLQVQYTGGTVF
+593 HQDRLQVKYTGGTVF

-618 PQACKL
+618 PESCKL
-624 LVKRVTDSVR
+624 LVRRMTNSIR

-645 VCHNHGYLRGEQEEC
+645 ICHTHGYLRGEQATC
-660 PDCEERCE
+660 PDCGEPCE

-683 NQGKRQEFKDRKN
+683 NEGKREEFKERRG
-696 YAVAAVV
+696 YAIAAAA

>member
-1 MTNHRIDIDQVR
+1 MTGHTIEFIR
-13 KREGHVVSF
+13 KREGNVVPF
-22 DSDKITEAVFKAVR
+22 NAGKITEAVFKAVR
-36 AAGEGDRGIAERVS
+36 ATGEGDRAVAERVS
-50 AQVVSILGI
+50 SQVVSILQI

-73 DLVEQMLIEGGHA
+73 DLVEKVLVDLGYA

-99 AKLRESRRLLE
+99 AKLRESRKLLE
-110 GARDM
+110 GARSM

-149 SRYWMGSIYPPE
+149 SRYWIGTIYPPE
-161 IRDAH
+161 IREAH
-166 ANADFHLHDLG
+166 VNGEFHLHDLG

-194 GFGGVRGKVESS
+194 GFGGVPGKVEST
-206 PPKHLRS
+206 PAKHLRS

-229 AGAQALSNFDT
+229 AGAQAFSNFDT
-240 LLAPFVRCDKLDYRG
+240 LLAPFVRYDNLDYRG

-286 NPPSHLAGEPIII
+286 HVPCHLAGESVII
-299 GGSPQEATYGE
+299 GGQPQESTYGE
-310 FQHEMNLINQAFCE
+310 FQAEMDMLNQAFCE
-324 IMMTGDAKGRIF
+324 IMMEGDAKGRIF

-347 EFDWDSDQLDMLWRM
+347 DFDWESDRLDMLWKM

-377 DMRPEDTRSMCCRLR
+377 DMKPEDTRSMCCRLR
-392 LDLESVRKRGGG
+392 LDLEQVRKRGGG

-418 TINMPRLG
+418 TINMPRIG
-426 HLASS
+426 YLASS
-431 KEDFLSRLGRLMVYA
+431 KQDFLERLDRLMVYA
-446 KDSLEIKRKTIE
+446 KDSLEIKRKAIE
-458 RFTDDGLYPY
+458 RFTEDGLYPY
-468 SRYYLASIKEQ
+468 SRYYLGAIKDR

-497 EACLNFLGNGI
+497 EACLNFLGKGI
-508 DTSEGEAFT
+508 DTPEGEEFT
-517 NEVLKYMLE
+517 NEVLTHMLG
-526 RLSGFQDET
+526 RLASFQDET
-535 GQLYNLEATPG
+535 GQPYNLEATPG
-546 EGACYRLAKLDRQ
+546 EGACYRLAKIDKQ
-559 SFPGIIAAGNGL
+559 SFPGIIAAGNGH

-579 LPVEFEG
+579 LPVNFEG
-586 DLFDALT
+586 DLFDALA
-593 HQDRLQVQYTGGTVF
+593 HQDRLQVRYTGGTVF
-608 HCYLGERIDD
+608 HCFLGERIDD
-618 PQACKL
+618 PEACKL
-624 LVKRVTDSVR
+624 LVRRVTDNVR

-645 VCHNHGYLRGEQEEC
+645 ICHNHGYLRGEQSTCPEC
-660 PDCEERCE
+660 GERCE

-683 NQGKRQEFKDRKN
+683 NEGKREEFKQRRG
-696 YAVAAVV
+696 YAVAAAA

>member
-1 MTNHRIDIDQVR
+1 MTDHKVENIR
-13 KREGHVVSF
+13 KREGHVVPF
-22 DSDKITEAVFKAVR
+22 VPEKITEAVFKALR
-36 AAGEGDRGIAERVS
+36 AAGDEDRSVADQVTS
-50 AQVVSILGI
+50 QVVSILNI
-59 TCRDGRVPTVEEVQ
+59 TCRDSRVPTVEEIQ
-73 DLVEQMLIEGGHA
+73 DLVEKMLLESGHA

-99 AKLRESRRLLE
+99 SKLRESRKLLE
-110 GARDM
+110 GARNM

-138 GLNNYISAGIA
+138 GLNNYVSAGIA
-149 SRYWMGSIYPPE
+149 SRYWIGTIYPPE
-161 IRDAH
+161 IREAH
-166 ANADFHLHDLG
+166 MNGDFHIHDLG

-189 DLLLR
+189 DLLLK
-194 GFGGVRGKVESS
+194 GFGGVRGKVEST

-229 AGAQALSNFDT
+229 AGAQAFSNFDT
-240 LLAPFVRCDKLDYRG
+240 LLAPFVRYDNLDYRG

-286 NPPSHLAGEPIII
+286 NPPSHLAEEAVIVDGR
-299 GGSPQEATYGE
+299 PQDETYGD
-310 FQHEMNLINQAFCE
+310 FQEEMNLINRAFCD
-324 IMMTGDAKGRIF
+324 IMMEGDAKGRIF

-347 EFDWDSDQLDMLWRM
+347 EFDWDNPQFEPLWKM

-377 DMRPEDTRSMCCRLR
+377 DMNPEDTRSMCCRLR
-392 LDLESVRKRGGG
+392 LDLEQVRKRGGG
-404 LFGSNPLTGSVGVV
+404 LFGSNPLTGSIGVV

-426 HLASS
+426 YLCATR
-431 KEDFLSRLGRLMVYA
+431 EEFFERLDRLMVFA
-446 KDSLEIKRKTIE
+446 RDSLETKRKAIE
-458 RFTDDGLYPY
+458 RFTEDGLYPY
-468 SRYYLASIKEQ
+468 SRVYLSAVRERLDS
-479 LGGYWANHF
+479 YWANHF

-497 EACLNFLGNGI
+497 EACVNFLGQGI
-508 DTSEGEAFT
+508 DTVDGEAFAD
-517 NEVLKYMLE
+517 EVLDFMLN
-526 RLSGFQDET
+526 RLAKFQEDS

-546 EGACYRLAKLDRQ
+546 EGACYRLARLDRQ
-559 SFPGIIAAGNGL
+559 SFPNIVAAGDEY

-579 LPVEFEG
+579 LPVDSSR
-586 DLFDALT
+586 DLFEALT
-593 HQDRLQVQYTGGTVF
+593 HQDRLQVKYTGGTVF

-618 PQACKL
+618 PESCKL
-624 LVKRVTDSVR
+624 LVRRMTNSIR

-645 VCHNHGYLRGEQEEC
+645 ICHTHGYKFGEQWTC
-660 PDCEERCE
+660 PDCGEPCE

-683 NQGKRQEFKDRKN
+683 NEGKREEFKERRGFALA
-696 YAVAAVV
+696 AVA

>member
-1 MTNHRIDIDQVR
+1 MTDHKVEYIR
-13 KREGHVVSF
+13 KREGHVVPF
-22 DSDKITEAVFKAVR
+22 HPEKITEAVFKALR
-36 AAGEGDRGIAERVS
+36 AVGDDDRSVADHVTS
-50 AQVVSILGI
+50 QVVSIMNI
-59 TCRDGRVPTVEEVQ
+59 TCRDSRVPTVEEVQ
-73 DLVEQMLIEGGHA
+73 DLVEKMLLESGHA

-99 AKLRESRRLLE
+99 SKLRESRKLLE
-110 GARDM
+110 GARNM

-138 GLNNYISAGIA
+138 GLNNYVSAGIA
-149 SRYWMGSIYPPE
+149 SRYWIGTIYPPE
-161 IRDAH
+161 IREAH
-166 ANADFHLHDLG
+166 MNGDFHLHDLG

-189 DLLLR
+189 DLLLK
-194 GFGGVRGKVESS
+194 GFGGVRGKVEST

-229 AGAQALSNFDT
+229 AGAQAFSNFDT
-240 LLAPFVRCDKLDYRG
+240 LLAPFVRYDGLDYKG

-286 NPPSHLAGEPIII
+286 NPPSHLADEAVIVDGR
-299 GGSPQEATYGE
+299 PQEEKYGD
-310 FQHEMNLINQAFCE
+310 FQAEMDLINRAFCD
-324 IMMTGDAKGRIF
+324 IMMQGDAKGRIF

-347 EFDWDSDQLDMLWRM
+347 EFDWDNPQFDPLWRM

-377 DMRPEDTRSMCCRLR
+377 DMNPEDTRSMCCRLR
-392 LDLESVRKRGGG
+392 LDLEQVRKRGGG
-404 LFGSNPLTGSVGVV
+404 LFGSNPLTGSIGVV

-426 HLASS
+426 Y
-431 KEDFLSRLGRLMVYA
+431 LSATREEFFERLDHLMVFA
-446 KDSLEIKRKTIE
+446 RDSLEIKRKAIE

-468 SRYYLASIKEQ
+468 SRVYLSAVRERLDS
-479 LGGYWANHF
+479 YWANHF

-497 EACLNFLGNGI
+497 EACVNFLGQGI
-508 DTSEGEAFT
+508 DTADGEAFAD
-517 NEVLKYMLE
+517 EVLDFMLG
-526 RLSGFQDET
+526 RLAKFQEDT

-546 EGACYRLAKLDRQ
+546 EGACYRLARLDRQ
-559 SFPGIIAAGNGL
+559 SFPNIAAAGDEH

-579 LPVEFEG
+579 LPVDSSR
-586 DLFDALT
+586 DLFEALS
-593 HQDRLQVQYTGGTVF
+593 HQDRLQVKYTGGTVF
-608 HCYLGERIDD
+608 HCYLGEKIDD
-618 PQACKL
+618 PESCKL
-624 LVKRVTDSVR
+624 LVRRITNNVR

-645 VCHNHGYLRGEQEEC
+645 ICHTHGYQHGEQWTC
-660 PDCEERCE
+660 PDCGEPCE

-683 NQGKRQEFKDRKN
+683 NEGKQEEFKKRKG
-696 YAVAAVV
+696 YALAAAA